1 MGGFMVKETLSSSS
15 KSILGP
21 MILLL
26 LLSFI
31 NLLFH
36 VFFFGF
42 VNGQIEELTSISFF
56 SILFSLELI
65 LNFIILGIIPYGFLN
80 QKRGSYYTIVGFFT
94 FSLIY
99 NLSSVLYYQEN
110 ILIYYLLFTASLVA
124 LMYLLMS
131 HVISIFIPLETSKD
145 EIEDLEPEFLQI
157 GDYILNKQQ
166 IKMRN
171 DTMQTL
177 YYFSKGSSEKGT
189 PCTKPKQY
197 EISYNKRTNVPY
209 LKKKKSTEKK

>member
-1 MGGFMVKETLSSSS
+1 MGGFMGKETLSSSS
-15 KSILGP
+15 KGILEP
-21 MILLL
+21 MVLLL

-31 NLLFH
+31 NLFFQ

-42 VNGQIEELTSISFF
+42 VNGQIEELTSISLF
-56 SILFSLELI
+56 SILFKLELI
-65 LNFIILGIIPYGFLN
+65 FNFIILGIIPYGFLN
-80 QKRGSYYTIVGFFT
+80 QKRGSYYIIIGFFA

-131 HVISIFIPLETSKD
+131 HVMSIFTPLKTSKD
-145 EIEDLEPEFLQI
+145 EIEYLEPEFLQI
-157 GDYILNKQQ
+157 GDYILNRRQ

-171 DTMQTL
+171 NSMRTL

-189 PCTKPKQY
+189 PCTKPEQY
-197 EISYNKRTNVPY
+197 EISHNKRTNVPY
-209 LKKKKSTEKK
+209 LKKKKSK